1 MLTSDQMSNLE
12 ATEREVNDREFLI
25 KTAIDIQA
33 ALQLLI
39 SKGIISKEE
48 LDQQRNIVS
57 TKIPKYKD
65 ALTYIN
71 QTKQEIAHYKADPQA
86 MLRAMFNAK
95 LKK

>member
-1 MLTSDQMSNLE
+1 MLTSNQMSNLE

-48 LDQQRNIVS
+48 LNQQRNIVS
-57 TKIPKYKD
+57 TKISKYRD